1 MIAEQIDMSA
11 IEDTGWYQTAEGY
24 ERVLTIAGKDVTLSA
39 ADGVVIEH
47 AEQIAISRMSEHITH
62 LTAMII
68 QIGGGVGA
76 LMEGVGDDT

>member
-11 IEDTGWYQTAEGY
+11 IDDTGWYQTAEGY
-24 ERVLTIAGKDVTLSA
+24 ERVLTLAGNDVTLSA
-39 ADGVVIEH
+39 ADDDEIGHV
-47 AEQIAISRMSEHITH
+47 EQLAISRMSEHITH

-76 LMEGVGDDT
+76 LMEGVGDDA